1 MKSESSGQ
9 GEPVV
14 LVPGG
19 LTGWISWKSHAERLS
34 ASYRVIR
41 VQLLSVDFGYRGQP
55 LPPEYSVDMEVEA
68 LRGTLE
74 GLGVSRAHI
83 VSWSYGAEIALSYA
97 LDNPRC
103 VISLTL
109 IEPPAAWV
117 LRSRGLMSAELEE
130 QEKSLRPMAAEEVS
144 EEQLAWFTHF
154 AGFVPPDVDPRK
166 LPQWPTWM
174 EYRQSL
180 RTGDA
185 AVRHQDDIAK
195 VRGFGRPVLLFKGT
209 GSAAFLNRIVDVLG
223 QEFPQAAVEELPG
236 GHALHLA
243 NRERFLGLLA
253 PFWSARAPRAE
264 SAAARPLAAEFLLH
278 FFRNKGRYT

>member
-1 MKSESSGQ
+1 MEAMSGLVMKSESSGR

-14 LVPGG
+14 FVPGG
-19 LTGWISWKSHAERLS
+19 LTGWISWKLHAERL
-34 ASYRVIR
+34 ASGYRVVR
-41 VQLLSVDFGYRGQP
+41 VQLLSVDFGFRGQA
-55 LPPEYSVDMEVEA
+55 LPPDYSVGTEVEA
-68 LRGTLE
+68 LRGALDE
-74 GLGVSRAHI
+74 VGLSEAHL
-83 VSWSYGAEIALSYA
+83 VAWSYGAEVALSCA
-97 LDNPRC
+97 LADPER

-117 LRSRGLMSAELEE
+117 LRSRGLMAAELEE
-130 QEKSLRPMAAEEVS
+130 QRQSLRSMEAADVS

-185 AVRHQDDIAK
+185 AVRHQDDIAR
-195 VRGFGRPVLLFKGT
+195 VRSFGRPVLLFKGT
-209 GSAAFLNRIVDVLG
+209 GSAAFLNRIIDVLG
-223 QEFPQAAVEELPG
+223 QEFPQATVEELPG

-243 NRERFLGLLA
+243 NRERFLALLEA
-253 PFWSARAPRAE
+253 FLERATA
-264 SAAARPLAAEFLLH
+264 
-278 FFRNKGRYT
+278 GR